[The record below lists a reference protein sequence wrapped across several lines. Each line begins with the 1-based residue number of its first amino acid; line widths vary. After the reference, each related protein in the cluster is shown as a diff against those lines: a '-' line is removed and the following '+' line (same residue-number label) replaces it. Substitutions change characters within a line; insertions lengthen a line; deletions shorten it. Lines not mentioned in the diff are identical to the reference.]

1 MESNG
6 PCGGEDIGQV
16 IMARART
23 MRGSQSIQDPMEWFP
38 GHQAGGAMVGPP
50 PVGAWWGLIL
60 DEKFDKEIDTN

>member
-1 MESNG
+1 MKSKG
-6 PCGGEDIGQV
+6 PCGGENIGQG

-23 MRGSQSIQDPMEWFP
+23 MRGSQAIQNPMEWIP
-38 GHQAGGAMVGPP
+38 GHQAGGTP